1 MNTDIQE
8 RKIKDIIARANSEA
22 TVRSLIVR
30 AEDVA
35 AAGDDRRVSIAF
47 ASEFPE
53 SRWFGKEIL
62 DCSPSSVRLGRL
74 RDGGALLFNHKD
86 DDLIGVVESADVGA
100 DRVCRAVVRFDTS
113 AEADVRYQQV
123 RNGVLK
129 HVSVRYRIHKMVLES
144 EADGVETYR
153 ITDWE
158 PYEASFVSVPVD
170 HSVGLGRSLDAS
182 AQAASADLPP
192 VSQPTPPVITLRSKE
207 KTMTEVLKDP
217 AVVEALRKA
226 QDEATQARSA
236 ADADNKRREQIIE
249 LGVRY
254 SEYLTLTQVQDACR
268 SNKTPAEVQEMVLEA
283 MKTKHSDTRGA
294 HIGLTDKEAQGFSI
308 ARAVRGMLVG
318 DWKDAGFERSVS
330 EAAAA
335 KFGAS
340 SRGILIPMDVFA
352 QRTFIAGTASE
363 AGNLIPTQL
372 RTDLFA
378 DVLRN
383 NLVLG
388 RLGVTML
395 YGLTSNIDIPR
406 KTAGSTLGY
415 VTEIATL
422 AETQPTTGKVSMG
435 PKRIGGFV
443 RFSKQAVIQSA
454 MAIEPMLR
462 QDVLDQYA
470 RDVET
475 QAINGTGSGAFPR
488 GIRNTA
494 GIGSVAGGTNGLAP
508 AWSHAV
514 DLESAC
520 ANVNSEP
527 DRFSGYLLNT
537 KTRGAYKKTQRAANL
552 DFVWDNGPQPLNG
565 YRAEVSNVMPSN
577 LTKGSSSGICSS
589 MLFSSD
595 WSSSVIGTFGAVEI
609 LVDEVTQAADGMNRL
624 IINGFMDC
632 AVRRAADFAVIDD
645 LLA

>member
-1 MNTDIQE
+1 MTDPVKDADHAEQL
-8 RKIKDIIARANSEA
+8 RKTTEAANQQRTA
-22 TVRSLIVR
+22 
-30 AEDVA
+30 
-35 AAGDDRRVSIAF
+35 
-47 ASEFPE
+47 
-53 SRWFGKEIL
+53 
-62 DCSPSSVRLGRL
+62 
-74 RDGGALLFNHKD
+74 
-86 DDLIGVVESADVGA
+86 
-100 DRVCRAVVRFDTS
+100 
-113 AEADVRYQQV
+113 AEAD
-123 RNGVLK
+123 
-129 HVSVRYRIHKMVLES
+129 
-144 EADGVETYR
+144 T
-153 ITDWE
+153 
-158 PYEASFVSVPVD
+158 
-170 HSVGLGRSLDAS
+170 
-182 AQAASADLPP
+182 
-192 VSQPTPPVITLRSKE
+192 
-207 KTMTEVLKDP
+207 
-217 AVVEALRKA
+217 
-226 QDEATQARSA
+226 
-236 ADADNKRREQIIE
+236 KRRDAIIE
-249 LGVRY
+249 LGVKY
-254 SEYLTLTQVQDACR
+254 SDYLTLPQVQEACR
-268 SNKTPAEVQEMVLEA
+268 SSKTPAEVQEMVLEA

-294 HIGLTDKEAQGFSI
+294 HIGLTDKEAQTFSI
-308 ARAVRGMLVG
+308 SRAVRGMLMG
-318 DWKDAGFERSVS
+318 DWQDAGFERSVS
-330 EAAAA
+330 EAAAK
-335 KFGAS
+335 KFGSS

-406 KTAGSTLGY
+406 KTASSTLGF

-475 QAINGTGSGAFPR
+475 QAINGTGAGAFPR
-488 GIRNTA
+488 GIRATA
-494 GIGSVAGGTNGLAP
+494 GIGSVAAGVNGLAP
-508 AWSHAV
+508 TWGHAV

-537 KTRGAYKKTQRAANL
+537 KTRGAYKKTQRATNL
-552 DFVWDNGPQPLNG
+552 NFVWDNGGQPLNG

-577 LTKGSSSGICSS
+577 LTKGTSSGICSS

-624 IINGFMDC
+624 IVNGFMDH
-632 AVRRAADFAVIDD
+632 AVRRAADFALIDD